1 MDKIPKSGKIATGKR
16 EVVPI
21 GTASVIHQISIQA
34 ITPIVFEA
42 MGSRPGMG
50 KKQSIKKTNGPN
62 IRESVLF
69 FSIKPN
75 VSD

>member
-1 MDKIPKSGKIATGKR
+1 M
-16 EVVPI
+16 
-21 GTASVIHQISIQA
+21 
-34 ITPIVFEA
+34 TPIVFEA